1 MSQRELFPV
10 IFTMNYFRPFSKS
23 RSDRGKGSIHGL
35 IILNGKKKKGRGTM
49 GTVIE
54 TEESVEHFRA
64 TSDFTVC
71 LSPRQRVTE

>member
-1 MSQRELFPV
+1 
-10 IFTMNYFRPFSKS
+10 
-23 RSDRGKGSIHGL
+23 
-35 IILNGKKKKGRGTM
+35 M

-71 LSPRQRVTE
+71 LSPRQRVTEKIHWPRCHRPVIDTS